1 MNVRLL
7 ALVNQVS
14 GNEWAHVHFVSFA
27 RLVLKIV
34 QPSDVL
40 RDHLLGFWF
49 GLRAILYP
57 RKSAI
62 TFEVLELVENRT
74 PHPGL
79 DPDIVCPYP

>member
-7 ALVNQVS
+7 ASVNQVS

-49 GLRAILYP
+49 G
-57 RKSAI
+57 
-62 TFEVLELVENRT
+62 
-74 PHPGL
+74 
-79 DPDIVCPYP
+79 